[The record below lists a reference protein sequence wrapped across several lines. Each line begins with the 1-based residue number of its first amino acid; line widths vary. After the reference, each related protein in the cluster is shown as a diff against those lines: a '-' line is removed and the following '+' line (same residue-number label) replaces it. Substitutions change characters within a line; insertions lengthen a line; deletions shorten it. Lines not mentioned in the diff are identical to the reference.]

1 MESHTVRITKSTH
14 DVLRQLAD
22 KAESTMTAVLEAA
35 VKEYQEKRFWE
46 EYYAGYAALKADPK
60 KWAEYQE
67 DIGAWDVT
75 LADGLEGY

>member
-22 KAESTMTAVLEAA
+22 KAETTMTAVLEAA
-35 VKEYQEKRFWE
+35 IKEYQEKRFWE

-60 KWAEYQE
+60 EWAEYQE